1 MRKSV
6 GLFVAVSFVLVL
18 AFAGDG
24 LAAKPDPT
32 LQCQAKK
39 VNAAT
44 IFVKKLFY
52 GEASE
57 LKNPDGFDLD
67 AFVEG
72 AETQFEERWTAAE
85 DSHNCDFPFNQDIQ
99 LSDDTVNFSNVDDL
113 MGWIEDRV
121 SDIADL
127 VLDGVDDT
135 DNDSVNLGAELLRAA
150 GQKAFSL
157 LKAEAQNLQKPNDA
171 KRNRARERAMNKFG
185 YTYEKRVQKAE
196 GKEVDVSYFTNE
208 TDDPPDGIPD
218 MLEEIENAVDSLV
231 DDILTVFTA
240 QPSAT

>member
-6 GLFVAVSFVLVL
+6 GIFVAVSLVLVL
-18 AFAGDG
+18 ALAGDG

-32 LQCQAKK
+32 AQCQSKK
-39 VNAAT
+39 VNAAS

-57 LKNPDGFDLD
+57 LKNEDFDLD
-67 AFVEG
+67 AFVLE
-72 AETQFEERWTAAE
+72 AESQFEDRWTAAE
-85 DSHNCDFPFNQDIQ
+85 NSDNCDFPFGLDISV
-99 LSDDTVNFSNVDDL
+99 SDGTVNFVNL
-113 MGWIEDRV
+113 GELIAWIEGRV
-121 SDIADL
+121 GDIVYL

-135 DNDSVNLGAELLRAA
+135 EKNSVNLGAELLRAA

-185 YTYEKRVQKAE
+185 STYEKRVQKAQ
-196 GKEVDVSYFTNE
+196 GKGVDVTDF
-208 TDDPPDGIPD
+208 TDDADSNGTWDI
-218 MLEEIENAVDSLV
+218 LEQMEAEIDLLV
-231 DDILTVFTA
+231 EDILTVFTA
-240 QPSAT
+240 QPST